1 MAKNEN
7 TVNRASLLPNTGI
20 DDYYL
25 WIYPDVPER
34 CTTGFVGFV
43 GSNTNPDIK
52 IRIEIDHISTG
63 FRLMKVMS
71 YTMIKSLPLSCI
83 NGTMTTSGK

>member
-1 MAKNEN
+1 MERSTNDAVKQAEIKS
-7 TVNRASLLPNTGI
+7 SLLPGTGI

-52 IRIEIDHISTG
+52 IRIEIQ
-63 FRLMKVMS
+63 L
-71 YTMIKSLPLSCI
+71 
-83 NGTMTTSGK
+83 